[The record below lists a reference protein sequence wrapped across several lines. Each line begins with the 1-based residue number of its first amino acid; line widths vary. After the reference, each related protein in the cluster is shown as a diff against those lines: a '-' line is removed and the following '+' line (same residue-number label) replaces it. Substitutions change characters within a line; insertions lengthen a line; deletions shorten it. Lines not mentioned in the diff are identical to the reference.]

1 MALSQIMWP
10 LSLPQYPLV
19 QGYQDTP
26 GRAVIVSDFDV
37 GPKRQRKRSSAAMR
51 KVTATY
57 YMRNSVKSDWESF
70 YELSLGRSFW
80 WPDPMQ
86 GGAYVYARIA
96 NDVKLTPQGPSWFS
110 LQLELEVW
118 PYITQDDMEV
128 S

>member
-57 YMRNSVKSDWESF
+57 PLKPSQKADWDSF
-70 YELSLGRSFW
+70 YELALGRSFW

-86 GGAYVYARIA
+86 DGAYVYARIA
-96 NDVKLTPQGPSWFS
+96 NDVKLTPQGPNWFS
-110 LQLELEVW
+110 IQLELEVW

-128 S
+128 D

>member
-10 LSLPQYPLV
+10 LSLQQYPLV

-37 GPKRQRKRSSAAMR
+37 GPRRQRKRSSAAMR

-57 YMRNSVKSDWESF
+57 PIKPPQKADWDSF
-70 YELSLGRSFW
+70 YELALGRSFW
-80 WPDPMQ
+80 WPDPLNN
-86 GGAYVYARIA
+86 GAYVYARISSDA
-96 NDVKLTPQGPSWFS
+96 RLTPQEANWYS
-110 LQLELEVW
+110 LQLELEIW
-118 PYITQDDMEV
+118 PYVTQGDMEV

>member
-37 GPKRQRKRSSAAMR
+37 GPRRQRKRSSAAMR
-51 KVTATY
+51 KVSATY

-80 WPDPMQ
+80 WPDPMN

-96 NDVKLTPQGPSWFS
+96 NGVKLTPQGPSWFS
-110 LQLELEVW
+110 LQIELEVW

-128 S
+128 D